1 MLYLNYMTNSDDNN
15 INITNFRLK
24 KQQKK
29 KEKKILLNQKTK
41 TYKCIYL
48 TFERKKKSESIELK

>member
-1 MLYLNYMTNSDDNN
+1 MSRATTKTIKLQLNFITKKIMLYLNYMTNSDNN

-29 KEKKILLNQKTK
+29 REKKILLN
-41 TYKCIYL
+41 
-48 TFERKKKSESIELK
+48 

>member
-1 MLYLNYMTNSDDNN
+1 MTNSDDNN

-29 KEKKILLNQKTK
+29 REKKILLNQKTK

>member
-1 MLYLNYMTNSDDNN
+1 MLYLNYMTNSDNN

-29 KEKKILLNQKTK
+29 REKKKLLNQKTK

-48 TFERKKKSESIELK
+48 TFEKSKKNHSQLN